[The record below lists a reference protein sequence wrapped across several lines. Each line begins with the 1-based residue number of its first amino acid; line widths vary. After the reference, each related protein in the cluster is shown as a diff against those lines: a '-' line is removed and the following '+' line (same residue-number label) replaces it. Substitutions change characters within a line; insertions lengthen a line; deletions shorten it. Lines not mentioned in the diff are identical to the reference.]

1 MKKFSW
7 ALLFLLIL
15 LGACFFDQGEK
26 TGNFQLYL
34 TDSPLEGLEHV
45 YVVIGAIKVK
55 KEDGTVVTV
64 LRGPKVYDL
73 LALHNREEL
82 LVDIELEAGTYTQ
95 IIVVLDSVSVV
106 INGKTIQVDMV
117 SGLEVVIHVVFTIT
131 GDTSTQVVLD
141 FEAALRN
148 RGQPGLRYRRLS

>member
-1 MKKFSW
+1 MKKFSC
-7 ALLFLLIL
+7 ALLFFLIL
-15 LGACFFDQGEK
+15 FGACFFNQGEK

-73 LALHNREEL
+73 LALQNREEL

-95 IIVVLDSVSVV
+95 IIVILDSASVV
-106 INGKTIQVDMV
+106 INGNTTQVDIV

-141 FEAALRN
+141 FEAAQSIQVVV
-148 RGQPGLRYRRLS
+148 G